1 VSASLPR
8 SGLEVPG
15 GWMDTWQ
22 NNPWLFA
29 SRAHYSHVSEGVNGI
44 ANMEAFA
51 IAIRLSG

>member
-1 VSASLPR
+1 MSASLPR
-8 SGLEVPG
+8 SGLEVHG